1 MMGKREV
8 CVRVCVCCG
17 GCGVNTE
24 EEQIKIK
31 ADKDRNIQTDK
42 MKDGGLDR
50 SLRSE
55 VFWQLK

>member
-1 MMGKREV
+1 MW
-8 CVRVCVCCG
+8 G
-17 GCGVNTE
+17 GGVNTE